1 METLD
6 KKEYLNQL
14 FDIYELLLTEKQR
27 LYFEHYYKE
36 DYTLQEI
43 SELYQVSRNAI
54 FDHLKK
60 VEEHLVDF
68 EHKLRLL
75 ELKNKRL
82 ALIDKIKETQDIELL
97 EVLRKLDEPW

>member
-14 FDIYELLLTEKQR
+14 FDLYEPLLTDKQR

-36 DYTLQEI
+36 DYSLQEI

-60 VEEHLVDF
+60 VEEHLIDF
-68 EHKLRLL
+68 EKKLKLL

-82 ALIDKIKETQDIELL
+82 ELIKKIEETKNLNLVE
-97 EVLRKLDEPW
+97 ELRKLDESW

>member
-14 FDIYELLLTEKQR
+14 FDLYEPLLTDKQR

-36 DYTLQEI
+36 DYSLQEI

-60 VEEHLVDF
+60 VEEHLIDF
-68 EHKLRLL
+68 EKKLKLL

-82 ALIDKIKETQDIELL
+82 ELIKKIEETKDLNLVE
-97 EVLRKLDEPW
+97 ELRKLDESW

>member
-14 FDIYELLLTEKQR
+14 FDLYELLLTEKQR

-36 DYTLQEI
+36 DYSLQEI
-43 SELYQVSRNAI
+43 SELYKVSRNSI
-54 FDHLKK
+54 FYYLKK

-68 EHKLRLL
+68 EDKLKLL
-75 ELKNKRL
+75 NLKNKRL
-82 ALIDKIKETQDIELL
+82 ELIEKISTSKDLTLL